1 MIHLIDRVYIEY
13 AEARP
18 LPRNPLLSTEKYIRI
33 IDRGLSVIIDKD
45 FEDKNLFNV
54 KRLEEAYEKFGSN
67 TNFVNYLLS
76 VSNTSETKKITI
88 YADEIATVQIMIAF
102 WKSMFPKITASGAFK
117 IYKTYKDF
125 EKLKP
130 KDQVNFIAID
140 EGLESIDKS
149 YFFEKY
155 WGLSFDKFSLLFEN
169 TKELGLD
176 PKQKEKV
183 GLEYLMIKY
192 ILNKNESHSAL
203 KLKTQHFY
211 KKMLMHEICGL
222 REVCKEFLYN
232 ILVSENQLVDDVC
245 LSEKAI
251 TDLIKTHPKYAVILD
266 NEISYSIKSYQYIK
280 EKYNLIKIVND
291 LVNAEFIA
299 LKIMGIEQE
308 KKDIAFCTYI
318 LDNHKEPEVVDIL
331 DDQLLYANKFR
342 IFRELAKKGR
352 YNQYLVISFLKTF
365 EKSKESLAEFME

>member
-13 AEARP
+13 AEAKP
-18 LPRNPLLSTEKYIRI
+18 MPQNPLFTTESYIRI
-33 IDRGLSVIIDKD
+33 IDRGLALIIDKD
-45 FEDKNLFNV
+45 VEDRNLFSV
-54 KRLEEAYEKFGSN
+54 KTLEEAYEKFGSN
-67 TNFVNYLLS
+67 KNFVNYLLS
-76 VSNTSETKKITI
+76 VSNTNQTKKII
-88 YADEIATVQIMIAF
+88 IQADEIATVKLMIAF

-130 KDQVNFIAID
+130 KDLVNFVALD
-140 EGLESIDKS
+140 EGLDSIDKS
-149 YFFEKY
+149 HFFDKY
-155 WGLSFDKFSLLFEN
+155 WGLDFDKFNSLFKDTE
-169 TKELGLD
+169 ELGLD
-176 PKQKEKV
+176 SKQKEKV

-192 ILNKNESHSAL
+192 ILNKDGDHSAL
-203 KLKTQHFY
+203 KSKTQHFY

-222 REVCKEFLYN
+222 KELCKEFLYN
-232 ILVSENQLVDDVC
+232 ILASENQLTEDIC
-245 LSEKAI
+245 LSENAV
-251 TDLIKTHPKYAVILD
+251 TDLIKNHPKYAVILD
-266 NEISYSIKSYQYIK
+266 NEITYSIKSYQHVK

-299 LKIMGIEQE
+299 LKLMDIEQE

-365 EKSKESLAEFME
+365 EKDEESLAEFME